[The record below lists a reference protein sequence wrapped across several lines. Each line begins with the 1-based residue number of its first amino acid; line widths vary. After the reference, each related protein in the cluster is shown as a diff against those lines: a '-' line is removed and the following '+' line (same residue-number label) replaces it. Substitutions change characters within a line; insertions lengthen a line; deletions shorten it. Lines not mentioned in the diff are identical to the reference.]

1 MTDRPVSEDLPRIV
15 GEIGEE
21 FRITNVEL
29 LKPLEGKL
37 VDAQLFGGK
46 IVKARVMS
54 VDMHTSKLKIVSP
67 STKE

>member
-1 MTDRPVSEDLPRIV
+1 MTDRPHTNEAPQLT

-21 FRITNVEL
+21 FRMLNSEL

-37 VDAQLFGGK
+37 VDATLFEGN
-46 IVKARVMS
+46 VVRARVIS
-54 VDMHTSKLKIVSP
+54 VDQHTSKLKIVSP